1 VIIIKDGDIMD
12 SLNKLT
18 KDKLKLESDML
29 IKTISF
35 TIPIELHDTTFELI
49 GNFCKHVYWNGY
61 YRGANDGYDT
71 GYLDG
76 RDPGDYK
83 KGW

>member
-1 VIIIKDGDIMD
+1 MD

-18 KDKLKLESDML
+18 NNKLEKEIRL
-29 IKTISF
+29 FEKTIGFLPIPMDLIDSTSD
-35 TIPIELHDTTFELI
+35 TISALCELI
-49 GNFCKHVYWNGY
+49 YWNGY
-61 YRGANDGYDT
+61 YRGANDGYDI

>member
-1 VIIIKDGDIMD
+1 MEVNNMD

-18 KDKLKLESDML
+18 NNKLNILINSFIKLHENNEID
-29 IKTISF
+29 ICD
-35 TIPIELHDTTFELI
+35 IENI
-49 GNFCKHVYWNGY
+49 CRHVWWNGY
-61 YRGANDGYDT
+61 NKGANDGYDT